1 MDSRTFLRKFFH
13 RVSSDDV
20 FDSGSGLVSDHASK
34 NLHKLLTK
42 RSEFDDGDYAAAMK
56 AALADEDGLLLDSFR
71 VETSEPAVSG
81 STVAACLMNLTKGEL
96 VVSNLGDSHVIL
108 AERNP
113 QTEHPYHIVSD
124 KNRPS
129 ETGPVSATDKH
140 FYSVVSPKPTSPRCL
155 ASERASRKPVAPLK
169 CGAGFLG
176 WVSAKGKQLGN
187 QALWKVNK
195 SRRIQ
200 GP

>member
-1 MDSRTFLRKFFH
+1 MS
-13 RVSSDDV
+13 
-20 FDSGSGLVSDHASK
+20 DSGSGLVSDHASK

-42 RSEFDDGDYAAAMK
+42 RSEFDDGDYVAAMK
-56 AALADEDGLLLDSFR
+56 AALADEDGILLDSFR

-124 KNRPS
+124 KSHPPIPS
-129 ETGPVSATDKH
+129 PYQELISMAAPSHPGPQARYAQRTSAHQGSWRHRRNT
-140 FYSVVSPKPTSPRCL
+140 
-155 ASERASRKPVAPLK
+155 ERGSS
-169 CGAGFLG
+169 AG
-176 WVSAKGKQLGN
+176 
-187 QALWKVNK
+187 
-195 SRRIQ
+195 
-200 GP
+200 